1 MSANKDITSS
11 FTLDAGTMMA
21 DQFDKE
27 KIVISKVEIRVTNK
41 SIAGGGLFNSVKAFG
56 SKLSLSQGVT
66 STSGKVTNSVS
77 QISDQLIMVI
87 TDKDNKQ
94 HRVIYNITKLSNV
107 DNNVRSSDQW
117 GKLSNAKLTNGL
129 NVPTTNSKPQSKNSN
144 TPALPPPLPPRGNN
158 NKPQSKNS
166 NTPILPPTLPSRGNN
181 NKPSNIGQ
189 TINSSGKPTVL
200 SRVAVYLQGEPG
212 NYSVKPLESNASLD
226 QKMAWIGAKKIF
238 DDDEQKKRKAAEDQ
252 KKVNVFRQGIT
263 STSNSIISPMH
274 SSPQLEGGKKTKKKK
289 TKTNK
294 K

>member
-66 STSGKVTNSVS
+66 STSGKVTNSIS

-158 NKPQSKNS
+158 NKP
-166 NTPILPPTLPSRGNN
+166 
-181 NKPSNIGQ
+181 SNIGQ

-226 QKMAWIGAKKIF
+226 QKMAWISAKKIF